1 MADWR
6 KLARDLAL
14 ADGKI
19 TDRETSILR
28 RELLADRKID
38 HEEFQFVLELKR
50 AAQAVSPAFN
60 EFFFHLLK
68 KFIVRDGTINDAE
81 ARSLRQWLVVKGK
94 IPPDERAFLEELRKE
109 ARLVGN
115 EFMLLL
121 TEARQQ
127 M

>member
-38 HEEFQFVLELKR
+38 HDEFQFVLELKR
-50 AAQAVSPAFN
+50 AAQAASPAFN
-60 EFFFHLLK
+60 QFFFHLLK
-68 KFIVRDGTINDAE
+68 KFIMRDGTISDAE
-81 ARSLRQWLVVKGK
+81 ARSLRQWLVVNGK
-94 IPPDERAFLEELRKE
+94 IAPDEHAFLEELRKE
-109 ARLVGN
+109 SRLVGN

-127 M
+127 K

>member
-19 TDRETSILR
+19 TDRETTILR

-38 HEEFQFVLELKR
+38 HDEFQFVLELKR
-50 AAQAVSPAFN
+50 TAQAVSPTFN

-68 KFIVRDGTINDAE
+68 KFIVRDGTVSDAE
-81 ARSLRQWLVVKGK
+81 ARSLRQWLVVNGK
-94 IPPDERAFLEELRKE
+94 IAPDERAFLEEVRKE
-109 ARLVGN
+109 CRLVGN

-127 M
+127 K

>member
-19 TDRETSILR
+19 TDRETTILR

-38 HEEFQFVLELKR
+38 HDEFQFVLELR
-50 AAQAVSPAFN
+50 REAQAVSPAFK

-68 KFIVRDGTINDAE
+68 KFVVRDGTVNDAE
-81 ARSLRQWLVVKGK
+81 ARSIRQWLAVNGK
-94 IPPDERAFLEELRKE
+94 FGPEERAFLEEVRKE
-109 ARLVGN
+109 CRLVGN

-127 M
+127 K